1 MFRNVLMSGTDSLV
15 LFDAGVGQAQGGR
28 PFQEDRCTFILPDQ
42 FPVSTQH
49 RLALFAVYDGHGS
62 DVVAEHASHNL
73 HLLLTKRPEFYRMD
87 YEAAIKG
94 ALADEDAL
102 LLERFQDKSMEA
114 AVSGSTVALCFVNLS
129 TGDLV

>member
-1 MFRNVLMSGTDSLV
+1 MLTSECCS
-15 LFDAGVGQAQGGR
+15 
-28 PFQEDRCTFILPDQ
+28 
-42 FPVSTQH
+42 
-49 RLALFAVYDGHGS
+49 GS

-102 LLERFQDKSMEA
+102 LERLQDKSMEA

-129 TGDLV
+129 TGDLVVGNLGDSLAVLADRDPKTNLSYSVVSHPLC